1 MLRVD
6 TRLIATHFVYVGRP
20 PAAHKRSIPCRC
32 TAHGDLTAF
41 FATRGSSDPISSTPT
56 RRPAS
61 SLAVSSETALQPGR
75 GR

>member
-6 TRLIATHFVYVGRP
+6 TRLIAIQFVLRRSTT
-20 PAAHKRSIPCRC
+20 AAHKRSIPCRC